1 MMHSETA
8 SDAGGVR
15 AGIIEETVAALHR
28 YYGVALR
35 GRVYESPHLT
45 ALVTAWPDT
54 HFNGI
59 CRAAFAA
66 ATVDAQIAAA
76 LHPFRA
82 QGVPML
88 WHIGPS
94 SAPPALATR
103 LLAHGLT
110 FYQDEPAMAVELGQA
125 REAFPHP
132 DGLTIEPVNDV
143 AGLREWVEVWGAA
156 MRQPMPAAA
165 RDLCWRA
172 FCEMGLDPNRPYRH
186 LIGRLYGE
194 PVATAAVFLTPRVVS
209 VEQVMTLPAARGR
222 GIGTAMT
229 VRVLR
234 EGRLEGCQLGVLSAS
249 PMGQPVYARIGFREV
264 FVWRRYRWDP
274 PGWRIRR

>member
-1 MMHSETA
+1 MGM
-8 SDAGGVR
+8 R
-15 AGIIEETVAALHR
+15 AAIIEGTVAALHR

-35 GRVYESPHLT
+35 GQVYESPHLT
-45 ALVTAWPDT
+45 SLFTAWPDT
-54 HFNGI
+54 HFNSI

-66 ATVDAQIAAA
+66 ATVDAQIASA
-76 LHPFRA
+76 LQPFRER
-82 QGVPML
+82 GVPML

-94 SAPPALATR
+94 SAPPELAAR
-103 LLAHGLT
+103 LLAHGLA
-110 FYQDEPAMAVELGQA
+110 FYQEEPAMAVELA
-125 REAFPHP
+125 RAHEAFPHP
-132 DGLTIEPVNDV
+132 DGLTIEPVNDA
-143 AGLREWVEVWGAA
+143 AGLREWVEVWGVA
-156 MRQPMPAAA
+156 MRRPMPAAT

-186 LIGRLYGE
+186 LIGRLHGE
-194 PVATAAVFLTPRVVS
+194 PVATAAAFLTPRVVS

-229 VRVLR
+229 LRVLR

-249 PMGQPVYARIGFREV
+249 PMGRPIYARIGFREV

-274 PGWRIRR
+274 PAGPPVRLDSA